1 MLFYFLVLSKNILYI
16 CQKLVFMNTKFCLF
30 FILIYSAVFSQTTE
44 IKGTISHGNHPESF
58 VNVYIKNS
66 SKGTIS
72 NEKGFYSIKIAQ
84 GSYVLVIQSIGFKT
98 IEKEITVGDT
108 ILTLNFSLKDDPLG
122 LDQVVVSAT
131 KTELNRR
138 EAPILVTVTTA
149 ESLKNVQA
157 TTLFEGLSFQ
167 PGLRTEVNCQ
177 NCGFSQIRINGLDGA
192 YSQILVN
199 SRPVFGSLNG
209 IYGLEQIPTNMIK
222 QIEVTRGGGSA
233 IFGSNAIAGTINI
246 ITKDPIEN
254 QFQVTTKIGL
264 IDGQSTDAVTTFNS
278 TFVSDDL
285 KKGITF
291 FGMYRDREGYD
302 NNDDGFTEMT
312 KLQNLN
318 FGFKSF
324 YKFDFQRKLTLEFNN
339 SHEYRRGG
347 DLIEKSPIFANIA
360 EEITSNVIGGGIT
373 FDYFTEDYL
382 QKFSAY
388 GNIQNTRS
396 DNYYG
401 TDQDP
406 QGFGLT
412 KDFIILSGIQHT
424 AQFENFIGGSMDLT
438 SGVEHRF
445 NRIKERREN
454 PLVNQI
460 TQNTNT
466 LGIYTQLDWKVLE
479 DLKILA
485 GARGEFFES
494 NLNDETLFIVNPRI
508 SVLYNITETISFR
521 TGYSQ
526 GFRAPQFYSED
537 VHSEIIT
544 GEVRRVR
551 LAEDLKKELSHS
563 FIGSLEYSHQHEEH
577 QLVLTFE
584 GFYTT
589 INDAFVYE
597 ARGEVDGLEI
607 KEKINGDNAIVNGF
621 NLEARFS
628 PNPKFLFQLGG
639 TFQNSYYE
647 KTYEPE
653 EGIVTN
659 KITRTPNIYG
669 NMMINYTPNDKWSF
683 NLNGVYT
690 GRMYVPH
697 VEGFIPETVLEETP
711 NLFEIGFNTSRV
723 FTVTDK
729 YQIELNGGIKNIFNS
744 YQDDFDQTVDRDPN
758 YIYGPSQPR
767 TVFLGLKFGTD
778 L

>member
-1 MLFYFLVLSKNILYI
+1 
-16 CQKLVFMNTKFCLF
+16 MNLKVCLF
-30 FILIYSAVFSQTTE
+30 FLLIYALASAQTTE
-44 IKGTISHGNHPESF
+44 IKGIISHENNPESY

-66 SKGTIS
+66 SKGTIT
-72 NEKGFYSIKIAQ
+72 NEKGAYSLKIAQ
-84 GSYVLVIQSIGFKT
+84 GSYVLVVQSIGFKT
-98 IEKEITVGDT
+98 IEKEITVGAAT
-108 ILTLNFSLKDDPLG
+108 LTLNFSLNDDPLG

-138 EAPILVTVTTA
+138 EAPVLVTVTNA
-149 ESLKNVQA
+149 KSLKNAQA
-157 TTLFEGLSFQ
+157 ATLFEGLSFQ

-254 QFQVTTKIGL
+254 QFQVASKIGL
-264 IDGQSTDAVTTFNS
+264 IDGESTDAVTTFNT

-285 KKGITF
+285 NKGITF
-291 FGMYRDREGYD
+291 FGMHRDREGYD

-312 KLQNLN
+312 KLRNLN

-324 YKFDFQRKLTLEFNN
+324 YKFDFQRKLTLEFNT

-347 DLIEKSPIFANIA
+347 DFIDKSPIFANIA

-373 FDYFTEDYL
+373 FDYFTDDYL

-401 TDQDP
+401 TNQDP
-406 QGFGLT
+406 NGFGVT
-412 KDFIILSGIQHT
+412 KDFVILSGVQHT
-424 AQFENFIGGSMDLT
+424 AQFENFFGGSMDLT

-445 NRIKERREN
+445 NRITERREN

-466 LGIYTQLDWKVLE
+466 LGIYTQLDWKILDNLKVLT
-479 DLKILA
+479 
-485 GARGEFFES
+485 GARGELFAS
-494 NLNDETLFIVNPRI
+494 NLNDETLFIVNPRV

-563 FIGSLEYSHQHEEH
+563 FIGSLEYSHQHENH
-577 QLVLTFE
+577 QLVLTLE

-589 INDAFVYE
+589 INDPFVYE

-607 KEKINGDNAIVNGF
+607 KEKINGDTAIVNGF
-621 NLEARFS
+621 NIEARYS
-628 PNPKFLFQLGG
+628 PNSKFLFQLGG

-647 KTYEPE
+647 KAYEPE

-669 NMMINYTPNDKWSF
+669 NMMVNYTPNQKWSF
-683 NLNGVYT
+683 NLNSVYT
-690 GRMYVPH
+690 GRMFVPH
-697 VEGFIPETVLEETP
+697 VEGFIAETVLEETP
-711 NLFEIGFNTSRV
+711 NLFEIGFNTSRK
-723 FTVTDK
+723 FTVSEK
-729 YQIELNGGIKNIFNS
+729 YQLELTGGIKNIFNA

-767 TVFLGLKFGTD
+767 TVFIGLKFGTD

>member
-1 MLFYFLVLSKNILYI
+1 
-16 CQKLVFMNTKFCLF
+16 MNLKVC
-30 FILIYSAVFSQTTE
+30 FILLLTYFTGFSQDTE
-44 IKGTISHGNHPESF
+44 IKGIISHNDRPVPF
-58 VNVYIKNS
+58 VNVYVKNQN
-66 SKGTIS
+66 KGTMTD
-72 NEKGFYSIKIAQ
+72 EKGMYSFKITP
-84 GSYVLVIQSIGFKT
+84 GSHTIVAQSIGFKT
-98 IEKEITVGDT
+98 VEKEITVGNT
-108 ILTLNFSLKDDPLG
+108 IMTLNFSLEEDILG

-131 KTELNRR
+131 RTALNRR
-138 EAPILVTVTTA
+138 EAPVLVTVTNA

-157 TTLFEGLSFQ
+157 ATLFEGLNFQ

-209 IYGLEQIPTNMIK
+209 IYGLEQIPTNMIE

-254 QFQVTTKIGL
+254 QFQVASKIGL
-264 IDGQSTDAVTTFNS
+264 IDGESTDAVTTFNS

-285 KKGITF
+285 NKGITF
-291 FGMYRDREGYD
+291 FGMHRDREGYD
-302 NNDDGFTEMT
+302 NNGDGFTEMT
-312 KLQNLN
+312 KLRNLN
-318 FGFKSF
+318 FGLKSF
-324 YKFDFQRKLTLEFNN
+324 YKFDFQRKLTLEFNT

-347 DLIEKSPIFANIA
+347 DFIDKSPIFANIA
-360 EEITSNVIGGGIT
+360 EEITSNVLGAGIT
-373 FDYFTEDYL
+373 FDYFSEDYL

-401 TDQDP
+401 TNQDP
-406 QGFGLT
+406 NGFGLT
-412 KDFIILSGIQHT
+412 KDFVTVAGIQHT
-424 AQFENFIGGSMDLT
+424 AKFENFFNGSMDLT

-454 PLVNQI
+454 PLIIPI

-466 LGIYTQLDWKVLE
+466 LGIYTQLDWKILDNLKVLT
-479 DLKILA
+479 
-485 GARGEFFES
+485 GARGELFTS
-494 NLNDETLFIVNPRI
+494 NLNDESLFIVNPRVSI
-508 SVLYNITETISFR
+508 LYNITETVSFR

-551 LAEDLKKELSHS
+551 LAENLKEELSHS
-563 FIGSLEYSHQHEEH
+563 FIGSLEYSHQHENH

-589 INDAFVYE
+589 INDPFVYE
-597 ARGEVDGLEI
+597 ARGDVGGLEI

-621 NLEARFS
+621 NLEAKYS

-639 TFQNSYYE
+639 TFQNSYFE
-647 KTYEPE
+647 QSYEPE

-659 KITRTPNIYG
+659 KITRTPNVYG
-669 NMMINYTPNDKWSF
+669 NMLLNYTPNEQWAF

-690 GRMYVPH
+690 GKMFVPH
-697 VEGFIPETVLEETP
+697 VAGFIPETVLEETP
-711 NLFEIGFNTSRV
+711 NLLEIGLNASRT
-723 FTVTDK
+723 FTISDN
-729 YQIELNGGIKNIFNS
+729 YLLEINGGVKNVFNA
-744 YQDDFDQTVDRDPN
+744 YQDDFDQTIDRDPN

-767 TVFLGLKFGTD
+767 TIFIGLKFGTD

>member
-1 MLFYFLVLSKNILYI
+1 M
-16 CQKLVFMNTKFCLF
+16 KLKFCLF
-30 FILIYSAVFSQTTE
+30 FLFIFSAVFSQTTE
-44 IKGTISHGNHPESF
+44 IKGIISHGSRPEGY
-58 VNVYIKNS
+58 VNVYIKNGNQ
-66 SKGTIS
+66 GTIT
-72 NEKGFYSIKIAQ
+72 NDKGLYSLKIAQ
-84 GSYVLVIQSIGFKT
+84 GNYVLVVQALGFKT
-98 IEKEITVGDT
+98 IEKDISVGNST
-108 ILTLNFSLKDDPLG
+108 LILNFSLKEDLLG

-138 EAPILVTVTTA
+138 EAPVLVTVTNA
-149 ESLKNVQA
+149 ASLKNVQA
-157 TTLFEGLSFQ
+157 ATLFEGLNFQ

-254 QFQVTTKIGL
+254 QFQVASKIGL
-264 IDGQSTDAVTTFNS
+264 IDGESTDAVTTFNT
-278 TFVSDDL
+278 TFVSEDL
-285 KKGITF
+285 NKGITF
-291 FGMYRDREGYD
+291 FGMHRDREGYD

-312 KLQNLN
+312 KLRNLN

-324 YKFDFQRKLTLEFNN
+324 YKFDFRRKLTLEFNN

-347 DLIEKSPIFANIA
+347 DFIDKSPIFANIA
-360 EEITSNVIGGGIT
+360 EEITSNVIGGGLT
-373 FDYFTEDYL
+373 FDYFSEDYL
-382 QKFSAY
+382 QKFSVY
-388 GNIQNTRS
+388 GNLQNTRS

-401 TDQDP
+401 TNQDLN
-406 QGFGLT
+406 GFGVT
-412 KDFIILSGIQHT
+412 KDFTVLSGVQHT
-424 AQFENFIGGSMDLT
+424 AQFENFIKGSMDLT

-445 NRIKERREN
+445 NRITERREN
-454 PLVNQI
+454 PLINPI

-466 LGIYTQLDWKVLE
+466 LGIYTQLDWKIL
-479 DLKILA
+479 DNLKLLT
-485 GARGEFFES
+485 GVRGELFAS
-494 NLNDETLFIVNPRI
+494 NLNEKSLFIVNPRV

-551 LAEDLKKELSHS
+551 LAADLKEELSHS
-563 FIGSLEYSHQHEEH
+563 FIGSLEYSHQHEDH

-589 INDAFVYE
+589 INDPFVYE

-628 PNPKFLFQLGG
+628 PNQKFLFQLGG
-639 TFQNSYYE
+639 TFQNSYFE
-647 KTYEPE
+647 KAYEPE

-669 NMMINYTPNDKWSF
+669 NMMINFTPNERWSF

-690 GRMYVPH
+690 GRMFVPH
-697 VEGFIPETVLEETP
+697 VAGFIPETVLEETP
-711 NLFEIGFNTSRV
+711 NLLEIGFNTSRIFSV
-723 FTVTDK
+723 SDK
-729 YQIELNGGIKNIFNS
+729 YQFEINGGVKNIFNA

-767 TVFLGLKFGTD
+767 TVFIGLKFGTD

>member
-1 MLFYFLVLSKNILYI
+1 MRLIISLTTLFSCFS
-16 CQKLVFMNTKFCLF
+16 
-30 FILIYSAVFSQTTE
+30 VFSQVSE
-44 IKGTISHGNHPESF
+44 IKGVVLYKNNPEAF
-58 VNVYIKNS
+58 VNVYIKNG
-66 SKGTIS
+66 SKGTITDD
-72 NEKGFYSIKIAQ
+72 NGAYLLKVAQ
-84 GSYVLVIQSIGFKT
+84 GNYTLIVQAIGFKK
-98 IEKEITVGDT
+98 IEKEITVGNTD
-108 ILTLNFSLKDDPLG
+108 LTLNFNLKEDLLG

-138 EAPILVTVTTA
+138 EAPVLVTVTNA

-157 TTLFEGLSFQ
+157 ATLFEGLNFQ

-254 QFQVTTKIGL
+254 QFQVASKIGL
-264 IDGQSTDAVTTFNS
+264 IDGESIDAVTTFNT

-285 KKGITF
+285 NKGITF
-291 FGMYRDREGYD
+291 FGMHREREGYD

-312 KLQNLN
+312 KLRNLN

-324 YKFDFQRKLTLEFNN
+324 YKFDFRRKLTLEFNN

-347 DLIEKSPIFANIA
+347 DFIDKSPIFANIA

-382 QKFSAY
+382 QKFSTY
-388 GNIQNTRS
+388 GNVQNTRS

-401 TDQDP
+401 TNQDP
-406 QGFGLT
+406 NGFGVT
-412 KDFIILSGIQHT
+412 KDFVTVTGIQHT
-424 AQFENFIGGSMDLT
+424 AKFENFFNGSMDLT
-438 SGVEHRF
+438 SGIEHRF
-445 NRIKERREN
+445 NRITERREN

-466 LGIYTQLDWKVLE
+466 LGIYTQLDWKILE
-479 DLKILA
+479 NLKLLT
-485 GARGEFFES
+485 GARGELFSS
-494 NLNDETLFIVNPRI
+494 NLTEESLFIVNPRVSI
-508 SVLYNITETISFR
+508 LYNITETISFR

-537 VHSEIIT
+537 VHSEIIS

-551 LAEDLKKELSHS
+551 LAADLKKELSHS
-563 FIGSLEYSHQHEEH
+563 FIGSLEYSHQHEDH

-589 INDAFVYE
+589 INDPFVYE

-639 TFQNSYYE
+639 TFQNSYFE
-647 KTYEPE
+647 NSYEPE

-659 KITRTPNIYG
+659 KITRTPNVYG
-669 NMMINYTPNDKWSF
+669 NMMVNFTPNERWTF

-690 GRMYVPH
+690 GRMFVPH
-697 VEGFIPETVLEETP
+697 VAGFIPETVLEETT
-711 NLFEIGFNTSRV
+711 NLLEIGLNASRT
-723 FTVTDK
+723 FTLSDK
-729 YQIELNGGIKNIFNS
+729 YQFEINGGIKNIFNA
-744 YQDDFDQTVDRDPN
+744 YQDDFDQTIDRDPN
-758 YIYGPSQPR
+758 YIYGPAQPR

>member
-1 MLFYFLVLSKNILYI
+1 MNLKVCLV
-16 CQKLVFMNTKFCLF
+16 
-30 FILIYSAVFSQTTE
+30 FILIYSIAFSQTTE
-44 IKGTISHGNHPESF
+44 LKGTVSHKNDPEGF
-58 VNVYIKNS
+58 VNVYIKNGNQGTVTND
-66 SKGTIS
+66 KGT
-72 NEKGFYSIKIAQ
+72 YSLKIAQ
-84 GSYVLVIQSIGFKT
+84 GNHILVVQALGFKT
-98 IEKEITVGDT
+98 IEKAITVGNST
-108 ILTLNFSLKDDPLG
+108 LVLNFDLQEDLLG

-138 EAPILVTVTTA
+138 EAPVLVTVTNS

-157 TTLFEGLSFQ
+157 ATLFEGLSFQ

-246 ITKDPIEN
+246 ITKDPLEN

-278 TFVSDDL
+278 TFVSEDL
-285 KKGITF
+285 NKGITF
-291 FGMYRDREGYD
+291 FGMHRDREGYD
-302 NNDDGFTEMT
+302 TNDDGFTEMT
-312 KLQNLN
+312 KLRNLN

-324 YKFDFQRKLTLEFNN
+324 YKFDFRRKLTLEFNN

-347 DLIEKSPIFANIA
+347 DFIDKSPIFANIA
-360 EEITSNVIGGGIT
+360 EEITSNVIGGGLT
-373 FDYFTEDYL
+373 FDYFSKDYL
-382 QKFSAY
+382 QQFSVY

-401 TDQDP
+401 TNQDP
-406 QGFGLT
+406 NGFGLT
-412 KDFIILSGIQHT
+412 KDFVTVAGVQHT
-424 AQFENFIGGSMDLT
+424 AKFEKFISGSMDLT

-466 LGIYTQLDWKVLE
+466 LGIYTQLDWKILDNLKVLT
-479 DLKILA
+479 
-485 GARGEFFES
+485 GARGELFTS
-494 NLNDETLFIVNPRI
+494 NLNSESLFIVNPRV
-508 SVLYNITETISFR
+508 SLLYNITETISFR

-551 LAEDLKKELSHS
+551 LAEDLKEELSHS
-563 FIGSLEYSHQHEEH
+563 FIGSLEYSHQHEDH

-589 INDAFVYE
+589 INDPFVYE
-597 ARGEVDGLEI
+597 ARGEVDGIEI

-639 TFQNSYYE
+639 TFQNSYFE
-647 KTYEPE
+647 KAYEPE

-659 KITRTPNIYG
+659 KITRTPNVYG
-669 NMMINYTPNDKWSF
+669 NMMINYTPNEKWDF

-690 GRMYVPH
+690 GRMFVPH
-697 VEGFIPETVLEETP
+697 VAGFITETILEETP
-711 NLFEIGFNTSRV
+711 NLLEIGLNASRTFTVSDTYQFEI
-723 FTVTDK
+723 
-729 YQIELNGGIKNIFNS
+729 NGGVKNIFNS

-767 TVFLGLKFGTD
+767 TIFLGLKFGTD

>member
-1 MLFYFLVLSKNILYI
+1 MNVKI
-16 CQKLVFMNTKFCLF
+16 C
-30 FILIYSAVFSQTTE
+30 FILFLIYFTGFSQNTE
-44 IKGTISHGNHPESF
+44 IKGVVLYKNSPVPF
-58 VNVYIKNS
+58 VNVYIKNA
-66 SKGTIS
+66 SKGTMS
-72 NEKGFYSIKIAQ
+72 DEEGNYSFKLAQ
-84 GSYVLVIQSIGFKT
+84 GTHTLIVQSIGFKT
-98 IEKEITVGDT
+98 VEEKVTVENKT
-108 ILTLNFSLKDDPLG
+108 LTLNFNLEEDVLG

-131 KTELNRR
+131 RTALNRR
-138 EAPILVTVTTA
+138 EAPVLVTVTNA

-157 TTLFEGLSFQ
+157 ATLFEGLSFQ

-209 IYGLEQIPTNMIK
+209 IYGLEQIPTNMIE

-254 QFQVTTKIGL
+254 QFQVASKIGL
-264 IDGQSTDAVTTFNS
+264 IDGESTDAVTTFNS
-278 TFVSDDL
+278 TFVSEDL
-285 KKGITF
+285 NKGITF
-291 FGMYRDREGYD
+291 FGMHRDREGYD
-302 NNDDGFTEMT
+302 TNDDGFTEMT
-312 KLQNLN
+312 KLRNLN
-318 FGFKSF
+318 FGLKSF
-324 YKFDFQRKLTLEFNN
+324 YKFDFRRKLTLEFNASN
-339 SHEYRRGG
+339 EYRRGG
-347 DLIEKSPIFANIA
+347 DFIDKSPIFANIA
-360 EEITSNVIGGGIT
+360 EEITSNVIGSGIT
-373 FDYFTEDYL
+373 FDYFSEDYL

-388 GNIQNTRS
+388 GNVQNSRS

-401 TDQDP
+401 TNQDP
-406 QGFGLT
+406 NGFGLT
-412 KDFIILSGIQHT
+412 KDFVTIAGVQHT
-424 AQFENFIGGSMDLT
+424 AKFENFLGGSMDLT

-454 PLVNQI
+454 PLIIPI

-466 LGIYTQLDWKVLE
+466 LGIYTQLDWKILDNLKVLT
-479 DLKILA
+479 
-485 GARGEFFES
+485 GARGEFFS
-494 NLNDETLFIVNPRI
+494 SSLNDESLFIVNPRVSI
-508 SVLYNITETISFR
+508 LYNITETISFR

-551 LAEDLKKELSHS
+551 LAEDLKEELSHS

-577 QLVLTFE
+577 QLVLTLE

-589 INDAFVYE
+589 INDPFVYE
-597 ARGEVDGLEI
+597 ARGDVGGLEI

-621 NLEARFS
+621 NVEARYS
-628 PNPKFLFQLGG
+628 PNPKFSFQLGG
-639 TFQNSYYE
+639 TFQNSYFE
-647 KTYEPE
+647 NSYEPE

-669 NMMINYTPNDKWSF
+669 NMMFNYTPNEQWDF
-683 NLNGVYT
+683 NVNGVYT
-690 GRMYVPH
+690 GKMYVPH
-697 VEGFIPETVLEETP
+697 VAGFISETVLEETP
-711 NLFEIGFNTSRV
+711 NLLEFGLNASRTFTISDAYQFEI
-723 FTVTDK
+723 
-729 YQIELNGGIKNIFNS
+729 NGGVKNIFNA

-767 TVFLGLKFGTD
+767 TIFIGLKFGTD

>member
-1 MLFYFLVLSKNILYI
+1 MNLRVCFIILLTYF
-16 CQKLVFMNTKFCLF
+16 TG
-30 FILIYSAVFSQTTE
+30 FSQNTE
-44 IKGTISHGNHPESF
+44 IKGIATSNNTPIPYANI
-58 VNVYIKNS
+58 YLKNKN
-66 SKGTIS
+66 KGTITDDQG
-72 NEKGFYSIKIAQ
+72 KYSLHVAQ
-84 GSYVLVIQSIGFKT
+84 GTYTIVAQSIGFKT
-98 IEKEITVGDT
+98 IEKEITVGNT
-108 ILTLNFSLKDDPLG
+108 NLTLDFNLEEDVLG

-131 KTELNRR
+131 RTALNRR
-138 EAPILVTVTTA
+138 EAPVLVTVTNA
-149 ESLKNVQA
+149 ESLKKVQA
-157 TTLFEGLSFQ
+157 ATLFEGLNFQ

-209 IYGLEQIPTNMIK
+209 IYGLEQIPTNMIE

-233 IFGSNAIAGTINI
+233 IFGSNAIAGTINV
-246 ITKDPIEN
+246 ITKDPVEN
-254 QFQVTTKIGL
+254 QFQVASKIGL
-264 IDGQSTDAVTTFNS
+264 IDGDSTDAITTFNS

-285 KKGITF
+285 NKGITF
-291 FGMYRDREGYD
+291 FGMHRDREGYD

-312 KLQNLN
+312 KLRNLN
-318 FGFKSF
+318 FGLKSF
-324 YKFDFQRKLTLEFNN
+324 YKFDFQRKLTLEFNT

-347 DLIEKSPIFANIA
+347 DFLDKSPIFANIA

-373 FDYFTEDYL
+373 FDYFTKDYL

-401 TDQDP
+401 TNQDP
-406 QGFGLT
+406 NGFGLT
-412 KDFIILSGIQHT
+412 KDFVTVAGIQHT
-424 AQFENFIGGSMDLT
+424 AKFEDFISGSMDLT

-454 PLVNQI
+454 PLVIPI

-466 LGIYTQLDWKVLE
+466 LGIYTQLDWKILE
-479 DLKILA
+479 NLKLLT
-485 GARGEFFES
+485 GARGELFTS
-494 NLNDETLFIVNPRI
+494 NLNDESLFIVNPRV
-508 SVLYNITETISFR
+508 SLLYNITKTISFR
-521 TGYSQ
+521 GGYSQ

-551 LAEDLKKELSHS
+551 LAENLKEELSHS
-563 FIGSLEYSHQHEEH
+563 FIGSLEYSHQHEDH
-577 QLVLTFE
+577 QLILTLE

-589 INDAFVYE
+589 INDPFVYE

-621 NLEARFS
+621 NIEAKYS

-639 TFQNSYYE
+639 TFQNSYFE
-647 KTYEPE
+647 NSYEPE

-669 NMMINYTPNDKWSF
+669 NMMVNYTPNDRWAF
-683 NLNGVYT
+683 NVNGVFT
-690 GRMYVPH
+690 GRMFVPH
-697 VEGFIPETVLEETP
+697 VAGFIPETVFEETP
-711 NLFEIGFNTSRV
+711 NMLEVGLNMSRTFSISDEYQLEI
-723 FTVTDK
+723 
-729 YQIELNGGIKNIFNS
+729 NGGVKNIFNS

-767 TVFLGLKFGTD
+767 TISIGLKFGTN

>member
-1 MLFYFLVLSKNILYI
+1 MNVKI
-16 CQKLVFMNTKFCLF
+16 C
-30 FILIYSAVFSQTTE
+30 FILFLIYFTGFSQNTE
-44 IKGTISHGNHPESF
+44 IKGVVLYKNSPVPF
-58 VNVYIKNS
+58 VNVYVKNA
-66 SKGTIS
+66 SKGTMS
-72 NEKGFYSIKIAQ
+72 DEEGNYSFKLAQ
-84 GSYVLVIQSIGFKT
+84 GTHTLIVQSIGFKT
-98 IEKEITVGDT
+98 VEEKVTVENKT
-108 ILTLNFSLKDDPLG
+108 LTLNFNLEEDVLG

-131 KTELNRR
+131 RTALNRR
-138 EAPILVTVTTA
+138 EAPVLVTVTNA

-157 TTLFEGLSFQ
+157 ATLFEGLSFQ

-209 IYGLEQIPTNMIK
+209 IYGLEQIPTNMIE

-254 QFQVTTKIGL
+254 QFQVASKIGL
-264 IDGQSTDAVTTFNS
+264 IDGESTDAVTTFNS
-278 TFVSDDL
+278 TFVSEDL
-285 KKGITF
+285 NKGITF
-291 FGMYRDREGYD
+291 FGMHRDREGYD
-302 NNDDGFTEMT
+302 TNDDGFTEMT
-312 KLQNLN
+312 KLRNLN
-318 FGFKSF
+318 FGLKSF
-324 YKFDFQRKLTLEFNN
+324 YKFDFRRKLTLEFNASN
-339 SHEYRRGG
+339 EYRRGG
-347 DLIEKSPIFANIA
+347 DFIDKSPIFANIA
-360 EEITSNVIGGGIT
+360 EEITSNVIGSGIT
-373 FDYFTEDYL
+373 FDYFSEDYL

-388 GNIQNTRS
+388 GNVQNSRS

-401 TDQDP
+401 TNQDP
-406 QGFGLT
+406 NGFGLT
-412 KDFIILSGIQHT
+412 KDFVTIAGVQHT
-424 AQFENFIGGSMDLT
+424 AKFENFLGGSMDLT

-454 PLVNQI
+454 PLIIPI

-466 LGIYTQLDWKVLE
+466 LGIYTQLDWKILDNLKVLT
-479 DLKILA
+479 
-485 GARGEFFES
+485 GARGELFTS
-494 NLNDETLFIVNPRI
+494 NLNDESLFIVNPRVSI
-508 SVLYNITETISFR
+508 LYNITETISFR

-551 LAEDLKKELSHS
+551 LAEDLKEELSHS

-577 QLVLTFE
+577 QLVLTLE

-589 INDAFVYE
+589 INDPFVYE
-597 ARGEVDGLEI
+597 ARGDVGGLEI

-621 NLEARFS
+621 NVEARYS
-628 PNPKFLFQLGG
+628 PNPKFSFQLGG
-639 TFQNSYYE
+639 TFQNSYFE
-647 KTYEPE
+647 NSYEPE

-669 NMMINYTPNDKWSF
+669 NMMFNYTPNEQWDF
-683 NLNGVYT
+683 NVNGVYT
-690 GRMYVPH
+690 GKMYVPH
-697 VEGFIPETVLEETP
+697 VAGFISETVLEETP
-711 NLFEIGFNTSRV
+711 NLLEFGLNASRTFTISDAYQFEI
-723 FTVTDK
+723 
-729 YQIELNGGIKNIFNS
+729 NGGVKNIFNA

-767 TVFLGLKFGTD
+767 TIFIGLKFGTD

>member
-1 MLFYFLVLSKNILYI
+1 M
-16 CQKLVFMNTKFCLF
+16 KLNFCFLF
-30 FILIYSAVFSQTTE
+30 FLIFSGAFSQTTDIKGVISHKNQPE
-44 IKGTISHGNHPESF
+44 EFVNVFIKNSEKGTITDA
-58 VNVYIKNS
+58 
-66 SKGTIS
+66 KGA
-72 NEKGFYSIKIAQ
+72 YSLKIAS
-84 GSYVLVIQSIGFKT
+84 GNYTLMVQSIGFKT
-98 IEKEITVGDT
+98 IEKEIIVGDKT
-108 ILTLNFSLKDDPLG
+108 LTLNFSLQEDPLG

-138 EAPILVTVTTA
+138 EAPVLVTVTNA

-157 TTLFEGLSFQ
+157 ATLFEGLNFQ

-233 IFGSNAIAGTINI
+233 IFGSNAIAGTINV

-254 QFQVTTKIGL
+254 QFQVASKIGL
-264 IDGQSTDAVTTFNS
+264 IDGESVDAVNTFNS
-278 TFVSDDL
+278 TFVSEDL
-285 KKGITF
+285 NKGITF
-291 FGMYRDREGYD
+291 FGMHRDREGYD
-302 NNDDGFTEMT
+302 NNGDGFTEMT
-312 KLQNLN
+312 KLRNIN

-324 YKFDFQRKLTLEFNN
+324 YKFDFRRKLTLEFNN

-347 DLIEKSPIFANIA
+347 DFIDKSPIFANIA

-388 GNIQNTRS
+388 GNVQNTRS

-401 TDQDP
+401 TNQDP
-406 QGFGLT
+406 NGFGVT
-412 KDFIILSGIQHT
+412 KDFVTVAGVQHT
-424 AQFENFIGGSMDLT
+424 AQFEDFISGSMDLT

-445 NRIKERREN
+445 NRITERREN

-466 LGIYTQLDWKVLE
+466 LGIYTQLDWKIL
-479 DLKILA
+479 DNLKLLT
-485 GARGEFFES
+485 GVRGELFES
-494 NLNDETLFIVNPRI
+494 NINDESLFILNPRV

-521 TGYSQ
+521 SGYSQ
-526 GFRAPQFYSED
+526 GFRAPQFFSED

-551 LAEDLKKELSHS
+551 LAADLKEELSHS
-563 FIGSLEYSHQHEEH
+563 FIGSLEYSHQHEDH

-589 INDAFVYE
+589 INDPFVYE

-639 TFQNSYYE
+639 TFQNSYFE
-647 KTYEPE
+647 NSYEPE

-659 KITRTPNIYG
+659 KITRTPNVYG
-669 NMMINYTPNDKWSF
+669 NAMINYTPNERWDF

-690 GRMYVPH
+690 GRMFVPH
-697 VEGFIPETVLEETP
+697 VAGFIPETVLEETP
-711 NLFEIGFNTSRV
+711 SLLEVGFNASRTFTLSEKYQFEINSGV
-723 FTVTDK
+723 
-729 YQIELNGGIKNIFNS
+729 KNIFNA
-744 YQDDFDQTVDRDPN
+744 YQDDFDQTIDRDPN

-767 TVFLGLKFGTD
+767 TIFIGLKFGTD

>member
-1 MLFYFLVLSKNILYI
+1 MKVKMCALFALFSTIL
-16 CQKLVFMNTKFCLF
+16 
-30 FILIYSAVFSQTTE
+30 FSQTTTVE
-44 IKGTISHGNHPESF
+44 GVVSHNNHPEAY
-58 VNVYIKNS
+58 VNVYLKDG
-66 SKGTIS
+66 SKGTITDA
-72 NEKGFYSIKIAQ
+72 KGKFSFDVKQGEYIIIAQ
-84 GSYVLVIQSIGFKT
+84 ALGFKT
-98 IEKEITVGDT
+98 IEKKITVADT
-108 ILTLNFSLKDDPLG
+108 KLTVNFSLKEDLLG

-138 EAPILVTVTTA
+138 EAPVLVTVTDSKA
-149 ESLKNVQA
+149 LKNVQA

-209 IYGLEQIPTNMIK
+209 IYGLEQIPANMIK
-222 QIEVTRGGGSA
+222 QVEVTRGGGSA

-246 ITKDPIEN
+246 ITKDPTEN
-254 QFQVTTKIGL
+254 QFQVGSKFGL
-264 IDGQSTDAVTTFNS
+264 IDGESTDIVTTFNT
-278 TFVSDDL
+278 TFVSEDL
-285 KKGITF
+285 NKGITF
-291 FGMYRDREGYD
+291 FGMHRDREGYD

-312 KLQNLN
+312 KLRNLN
-318 FGFKSF
+318 FGLKSF
-324 YKFDFQRKLTLEFNN
+324 YKFDFQRKLTLDFNT

-347 DLIEKSPIFANIA
+347 DFIDRSPIFANIA
-360 EEITSNVIGGGIT
+360 EEITSNIIGGGLT
-373 FDYFTEDYL
+373 FDYFSEDYL

-388 GNIQNTRS
+388 GNVQHTRS

-401 TDQDP
+401 TNQDP
-406 QGFGLT
+406 NGFGVT
-412 KDFIILSGIQHT
+412 KDFVVVSGVQHT
-424 AQFENFIGGSMDLT
+424 AKFENFIKGSMDLT

-445 NRIKERREN
+445 NRITERREN
-454 PLVNQI
+454 PLVIPI

-466 LGIYTQLDWKVLE
+466 LGIYTQLDWKIL
-479 DLKILA
+479 DNLKLLT
-485 GARGEFFES
+485 GVRGELFES
-494 NLNDETLFIVNPRI
+494 NLTDENLFIVNPRV
-508 SVLYNITETISFR
+508 SLLYNITETISFR

-526 GFRAPQFYSED
+526 GFRAPQFFSED

-551 LAEDLKKELSHS
+551 LVEDLKKELSHS
-563 FIGSLEYSHQHEEH
+563 FIGSLEYSHQHEDH

-589 INDAFVYE
+589 INDPFVYE
-597 ARGEVDGLEI
+597 ARGEVNGLEI

-621 NLEARFS
+621 NLEAKYS

-639 TFQNSYYE
+639 TFQNSYFE
-647 KTYEPE
+647 KAYEPE

-659 KITRTPNIYG
+659 KITRTPNVYG
-669 NMMINYTPNDKWSF
+669 NMLINFAPNTKWDF
-683 NLNGVYT
+683 NLTGVFT
-690 GRMYVPH
+690 GKMYVPH
-697 VEGFIPETVLEETP
+697 VEGFISETVLEETP
-711 NLFEIGFNTSRV
+711 SLFEFGLNTARTFQIS
-723 FTVTDK
+723 DS
-729 YQIELNGGIKNIFNS
+729 YQLELSGGLKNIFNT
-744 YQDDFDQTVDRDPN
+744 YQDDFDKTVDRDPN

-767 TVFLGLKFGTD
+767 TVFIGLKFGTD

>member
-1 MLFYFLVLSKNILYI
+1 MNLKISLLFAFL
-16 CQKLVFMNTKFCLF
+16 C
-30 FILIYSAVFSQTTE
+30 SASFSQTTE
-44 IKGTISHGNHPESF
+44 IKGVISHKSSPQAF
-58 VNVYIKNS
+58 VNVYIKNGD
-66 SKGTIS
+66 KGTIT
-72 NEKGFYSIKIAQ
+72 EHDGTYSLKVAQ
-84 GSYVLVIQSIGFKT
+84 GKYTLVVQAIGFKT
-98 IEKEITVGDT
+98 IEKEITVGKT
-108 ILTLNFSLKDDPLG
+108 TLLLNFNLKEDLLG

-138 EAPILVTVTTA
+138 EAPVLVTVTNA

-157 TTLFEGLSFQ
+157 ATLFEGLNFQ

-254 QFQVTTKIGL
+254 QFQVASKVGL
-264 IDGQSTDAVTTFNS
+264 IDGKSVDAVTTFNS
-278 TFVSDDL
+278 TLVAGDL
-285 KKGITF
+285 NKGITF
-291 FGMYRDREGYD
+291 FGMYREREGYD

-312 KLQNLN
+312 KLRNLN

-324 YKFDFQRKLTLEFNN
+324 YKFDFRRKLTLEFNTT
-339 SHEYRRGG
+339 HEYRRGG
-347 DLIEKSPIFANIA
+347 DFIDKSPIFANIA

-373 FDYFTEDYL
+373 FDYFSEDYL

-388 GNIQNTRS
+388 GNIQNTSS

-401 TDQDP
+401 TNQDP
-406 QGFGLT
+406 NGFGVT
-412 KDFIILSGIQHT
+412 KDFVTVSGIQHT
-424 AQFENFIGGSMDLT
+424 AKFENFFNGSMDLT

-445 NRIKERREN
+445 NRITERREN

-466 LGIYTQLDWKVLE
+466 LGIYTQLDWKILE
-479 DLKILA
+479 NLKLLT
-485 GARGEFFES
+485 GARGELFTS
-494 NLNDETLFIVNPRI
+494 NLNDESLFIVNPRA
-508 SVLYNITETISFR
+508 SLLYNITETISFR

-526 GFRAPQFYSED
+526 GFRAPQFFSED
-537 VHSEIIT
+537 VHSEIIS

-551 LAEDLKKELSHS
+551 LAADLKKELSHS
-563 FIGSLEYSHQHEEH
+563 FIGSLEYSHQHEDH

-589 INDAFVYE
+589 INDPFVYE

-639 TFQNSYYE
+639 TFQNSYFE
-647 KTYEPE
+647 NSYEPE

-659 KITRTPNIYG
+659 KITRTPNVYG
-669 NMMINYTPNDKWSF
+669 NMMVNFTPNERWDF

-690 GRMYVPH
+690 GRMFVPH
-697 VEGFIPETVLEETP
+697 VAGFIPETVLEETP
-711 NLFEIGFNTSRV
+711 NLLEIGLNASRTFTLSGKYQFEI
-723 FTVTDK
+723 
-729 YQIELNGGIKNIFNS
+729 NGGVKNLFNA
-744 YQDDFDQTVDRDPN
+744 YQDDFDQTIDRDPN
-758 YIYGPSQPR
+758 YIYGPAQPR

>member
-1 MLFYFLVLSKNILYI
+1 
-16 CQKLVFMNTKFCLF
+16 MNLKVCF
-30 FILIYSAVFSQTTE
+30 FFVLIYSTVFSQSIE
-44 IKGTISHGNHPESF
+44 IKGTVSHGNHPEGY
-58 VNVYIKNS
+58 VNVYIKDGN
-66 SKGTIS
+66 KGTIT
-72 NEKGFYSIKIAQ
+72 NDKGEFSLKVAQ
-84 GSYVLVIQSIGFKT
+84 GNHILVVQALGFKT
-98 IEKEITVGDT
+98 IQKDITVANST
-108 ILTLNFSLKDDPLG
+108 LVLNFSLKEDLLG

-138 EAPILVTVTTA
+138 EAPVLVTVTNS

-157 TTLFEGLSFQ
+157 ATLFEGLSFQ

-254 QFQVTTKIGL
+254 QFQVATKIGL
-264 IDGQSTDAVTTFNS
+264 IDGESTNIVTTFNS
-278 TFVSDDL
+278 TFVSEDL
-285 KKGITF
+285 NKGITF
-291 FGMYRDREGYD
+291 FGMHRDREGYD
-302 NNDDGFTEMT
+302 TNGDGFTEMT
-312 KLQNLN
+312 KLRNLN

-324 YKFDFQRKLTLEFNN
+324 YKLDFRRKLTLEFNN

-347 DLIEKSPIFANIA
+347 DFIDKSPIFANIA

-373 FDYFTEDYL
+373 FDYFSEDYL

-401 TDQDP
+401 TNQDP
-406 QGFGLT
+406 NGFGLT
-412 KDFIILSGIQHT
+412 KDFIVLSGVQHT
-424 AQFENFIGGSMDLT
+424 AKFENFIKGSMDLT
-438 SGVEHRF
+438 SGIEHRF

-466 LGIYTQLDWKVLE
+466 LGIYTQLDWKILE
-479 DLKILA
+479 NLKLLT
-485 GARGEFFES
+485 GVRGELFES
-494 NLNDETLFIVNPRI
+494 NLNDETLFIVNPRV

-526 GFRAPQFYSED
+526 GFRAPQFFSED

-551 LAEDLKKELSHS
+551 LAEDLKEELSHS
-563 FIGSLEYSHQHEEH
+563 FIGSLEYSHQHEDH

-589 INDAFVYE
+589 INDPFVYE

-621 NLEARFS
+621 NIEARFS

-639 TFQNSYYE
+639 TFQNSYFE
-647 KTYEPE
+647 NSYEPE

-659 KITRTPNIYG
+659 KITRTPNVYG
-669 NMMINYTPNDKWSF
+669 NMMINYTPNEKWDF

-690 GRMYVPH
+690 GRMFVPH
-697 VEGFIPETVLEETP
+697 VAGFIPETVLEETQS
-711 NLFEIGFNTSRV
+711 LLEISFNTSRTFRV
-723 FTVTDK
+723 SDK
-729 YQIELNGGIKNIFNS
+729 YQFEINGGIKNIFNS

-767 TVFLGLKFGTD
+767 TVFIGLKFGAD

>member
-1 MLFYFLVLSKNILYI
+1 MKLNLCLLFIFISSVVL
-16 CQKLVFMNTKFCLF
+16 
-30 FILIYSAVFSQTTE
+30 AQTTE
-44 IKGTISHGNHPESF
+44 IKGIVSYENRPEGF
-58 VNVYIKNS
+58 VNVYIRNGD
-66 SKGTIS
+66 KGTIT
-72 NEKGFYSIKIAQ
+72 NDKGAYSLTVSPGNYTLIVQA
-84 GSYVLVIQSIGFKT
+84 LGFKT
-98 IEKEITVGDT
+98 IQKDITVGT
-108 ILTLNFSLKDDPLG
+108 SIVVLNFNLQKDLLG

-138 EAPILVTVTTA
+138 EAPVLVTVTNA
-149 ESLKNVQA
+149 KSLKNVQA
-157 TTLFEGLSFQ
+157 ATLFEGLNFQ

-246 ITKDPIEN
+246 ITKDPLEN
-254 QFQVTTKIGL
+254 QFQVASKIGL
-264 IDGQSTDAVTTFNS
+264 IDGESTDAVTTFNS
-278 TFVSDDL
+278 TFVSEDL
-285 KKGITF
+285 NKGITF
-291 FGMYRDREGYD
+291 FGMHRDREGYD

-312 KLQNLN
+312 KLRNLN

-324 YKFDFQRKLTLEFNN
+324 YKFDFRRKLTLEFNN
-339 SHEYRRGG
+339 SHEFRRGG
-347 DLIEKSPIFANIA
+347 DFIDKSPIFANIA

-373 FDYFTEDYL
+373 FDYFSEDYL

-388 GNIQNTRS
+388 GNIQHTRS

-401 TDQDP
+401 TNQDP
-406 QGFGLT
+406 NGFGLT
-412 KDFIILSGIQHT
+412 KDFVTVAGIQHT
-424 AQFENFIGGSMDLT
+424 AQFEDFVKGSMDLT

-445 NRIKERREN
+445 NRITERREN
-454 PLVNQI
+454 PLIIPI

-466 LGIYTQLDWKVLE
+466 LGIYTQLDWKILE
-479 DLKILA
+479 NLKLLA
-485 GARGEFFES
+485 GARGELFTS
-494 NLNDETLFIVNPRI
+494 NLNDKSLFIVNPRVSI
-508 SVLYNITETISFR
+508 LYNISKKLSFR

-544 GEVRRVR
+544 GEVRRIR
-551 LAEDLKKELSHS
+551 LAENLKKELSHS
-563 FIGSLEYSHQHEEH
+563 FIGSLEYSHQHENH
-577 QLVLTFE
+577 QLMLTFE

-589 INDAFVYE
+589 INDPFVYE
-597 ARGEVDGLEI
+597 ARGDIGGLQI

-639 TFQNSYYE
+639 TFQNSYFE
-647 KTYEPE
+647 NSYEPE

-669 NMMINYTPNDKWSF
+669 NMMVNYTPNDRWDF

-690 GRMYVPH
+690 GKMFVPH
-697 VEGFIPETVLEETP
+697 VAGFIPETVLEETP
-711 NLFEIGFNTSRV
+711 NLFEIGLNASRT
-723 FTVTDK
+723 FTVSDK
-729 YQIELNGGIKNIFNS
+729 FQFEINGGVKNLFNA
-744 YQDDFDQTVDRDPN
+744 YQDDFDKTIDRDPN

-767 TVFLGLKFGTD
+767 TVFIGLKFGTD

>member
-1 MLFYFLVLSKNILYI
+1 
-16 CQKLVFMNTKFCLF
+16 MNLKVCFF
-30 FILIYSAVFSQTTE
+30 FILIYSVAFSQTTE
-44 IKGTISHGNHPESF
+44 IKGTVSHGSHPEGY
-58 VNVYIKNS
+58 VNVYIKDG
-66 SKGTIS
+66 SKGTIT
-72 NEKGFYSIKIAQ
+72 NDKGAFSLKVTQ
-84 GSYVLVIQSIGFKT
+84 GTHILVVQALGFKT
-98 IEKEITVGDT
+98 IQKDITVGDKT
-108 ILTLNFSLKDDPLG
+108 LVLNFSLKEDLLG

-138 EAPILVTVTTA
+138 EAPVLVTVTNS

-157 TTLFEGLSFQ
+157 ATLFEGLSFQ

-254 QFQVTTKIGL
+254 QFQVATKIGL
-264 IDGQSTDAVTTFNS
+264 IDGESTDAVTTFNS

-285 KKGITF
+285 NKGITF
-291 FGMYRDREGYD
+291 FGMHRDREGYD
-302 NNDDGFTEMT
+302 NNGDGFTEMT
-312 KLQNLN
+312 KLRNLN
-318 FGFKSF
+318 FGLKSF
-324 YKFDFQRKLTLEFNN
+324 YKFDLRRKLTLEFNN
-339 SHEYRRGG
+339 AHEFRRGG
-347 DLIEKSPIFANIA
+347 DFIDKSPIFANIA

-373 FDYFTEDYL
+373 FDYFSEDYL

-401 TDQDP
+401 TNQDP
-406 QGFGLT
+406 NGFGVT
-412 KDFIILSGIQHT
+412 KDLTTVTGVQHT
-424 AQFENFIGGSMDLT
+424 AKFENFIKGSMDLT

-445 NRIKERREN
+445 NRITERREN

-479 DLKILA
+479 NLKILT
-485 GARGEFFES
+485 GVRGELFES
-494 NLNDETLFIVNPRI
+494 NLNDETLFIVNPRV

-526 GFRAPQFYSED
+526 GFRAPQFFSED

-551 LAEDLKKELSHS
+551 LAEDLKEELSHS
-563 FIGSLEYSHQHEEH
+563 FIGSLEYSHQHEDH

-621 NLEARFS
+621 NVEARFS

-639 TFQNSYYE
+639 TFQNSYFE
-647 KTYEPE
+647 KAYEPE

-669 NMMINYTPNDKWSF
+669 NMMVNYTPNEKWDF

-697 VEGFIPETVLEETP
+697 VAGFIPETVLEETP
-711 NLFEIGFNTSRV
+711 NLFEIGLNASRT
-723 FTVTDK
+723 FTVSDN
-729 YQIELNGGIKNIFNS
+729 YQFEINGGVKNIFNS

-767 TVFLGLKFGTD
+767 TVFIGLKFGTD

>member
-1 MLFYFLVLSKNILYI
+1 MNVKICFVLF
-16 CQKLVFMNTKFCLF
+16 
-30 FILIYSAVFSQTTE
+30 LIYFTGFSQNTE
-44 IKGTISHGNHPESF
+44 IKGVVLHKNSPVPF
-58 VNVYIKNS
+58 VNVYVKNA
-66 SKGTIS
+66 SKGTMS
-72 NEKGFYSIKIAQ
+72 DENGNYSFKVAQ
-84 GSYVLVIQSIGFKT
+84 GTHTLTVQSIGFKT
-98 IEKEITVGDT
+98 IEKNISVENKIV
-108 ILTLNFSLKDDPLG
+108 TLNFNLEEDVLG

-131 KTELNRR
+131 RTALNRR
-138 EAPILVTVTTA
+138 EAPVLVTVTNA

-157 TTLFEGLSFQ
+157 ATLFEGLSFQ

-209 IYGLEQIPTNMIK
+209 IYGLEQIPTNMIE

-254 QFQVTTKIGL
+254 QFQVATKIGL
-264 IDGQSTDAVTTFNS
+264 IDGESTDAVTTFNS
-278 TFVSDDL
+278 TFVSEDL
-285 KKGITF
+285 NKGITF
-291 FGMYRDREGYD
+291 FGMHRDREGYD
-302 NNDDGFTEMT
+302 NNNDGFTEMT
-312 KLQNLN
+312 KLRNLN
-318 FGFKSF
+318 FGLKSF
-324 YKFDFQRKLTLEFNN
+324 YKFDFRRKLTLEFNVSN
-339 SHEYRRGG
+339 EYRRGG
-347 DLIEKSPIFANIA
+347 DFIDKSPIFANIA
-360 EEITSNVIGGGIT
+360 EEITSNVIGTGIT
-373 FDYFTEDYL
+373 FDYFSEDYS
-382 QKFSAY
+382 QKLSAY
-388 GNIQNTRS
+388 GNIQNSRS

-401 TDQDP
+401 TNQDP
-406 QGFGLT
+406 NGFGLT
-412 KDFIILSGIQHT
+412 KDFVTVAGIQHT
-424 AQFENFIGGSMDLT
+424 AKFENFLSGSMDLT

-454 PLVNQI
+454 PLITPI

-466 LGIYTQLDWKVLE
+466 LGIYTQLDWKIL
-479 DLKILA
+479 DNLKILT
-485 GARGEFFES
+485 GARGELFSS
-494 NLNDETLFIVNPRI
+494 NLNNESLFIVNPRVSI
-508 SVLYNITETISFR
+508 LYNITETISFR

-551 LAEDLKKELSHS
+551 LAEDLKEELSHS

-577 QLVLTFE
+577 QLVLTLE
-584 GFYTT
+584 AFYTT
-589 INDAFVYE
+589 INDPFVYE
-597 ARGEVDGLEI
+597 ARGDVGGLEI

-621 NLEARFS
+621 NVEARYS
-628 PNPKFLFQLGG
+628 PNPKFSFQLGG
-639 TFQNSYYE
+639 TFQNSYFE
-647 KTYEPE
+647 NSYEPE

-669 NMMINYTPNDKWSF
+669 NMMFNYTPNEQWDF
-683 NLNGVYT
+683 NVNGVYT

-697 VEGFIPETVLEETP
+697 VAGFISETVLEETP
-711 NLFEIGFNTSRV
+711 NLLEFGLNASRTFTISDAYQFEI
-723 FTVTDK
+723 
-729 YQIELNGGIKNIFNS
+729 NGGVKNIFNA

-767 TVFLGLKFGTD
+767 TVFIGLKFGTD